1 MYKIRINC
9 SSKNDLIFNYR
20 KIDNKVYDNILI
32 ILRPERFDY
41 IYKIVIS
48 FEDYYTPENT
58 IMFTNKYLDIIC
70 DRELTNEEYENFI
83 ITLNDIGF
91 KCNTDINDDF
101 NFNYILTNI
110 KNPKYLDNDSY
121 ITRQKNL
128 YIKGV

>member
-20 KIDNKVYDNILI
+20 KIDNKVYDNISI

-70 DRELTNEEYENFI
+70 LS
-83 ITLNDIGF
+83 
-91 KCNTDINDDF
+91 
-101 NFNYILTNI
+101 
-110 KNPKYLDNDSY
+110 PYLY
-121 ITRQKNL
+121 L
-128 YIKGV
+128 